1 MAILKMKKLRLAVV
15 RKEKPKLLRELI
27 KLGCVQFVV
36 LDDKLS
42 GSELENLLS
51 REGSS
56 LLSFKSKLA
65 SLQNAVAILD
75 KYVPVKSP
83 LLSSPPEFEID
94 SLLDEGG
101 LNGYVMLAS
110 KLEESEERVRHINTE
125 ESRRRALIDSA
136 EPWMPLELPLSFEGT
151 ERSACLI
158 GTLPARGGIE
168 KTVEALAELTP
179 EAELFEISRDSKL
192 IYVLAVCMKE
202 EFSAVQDCLREHGF
216 AAVSN
221 GITGSARD
229 CTSESKAVLAEL
241 ELEKKGCIE
250 YIKSEAIRRDEYKLA
265 ADKMSAKISMAE
277 AEEKCF
283 GSESFVLMAGWVPA
297 EKEKKLDEIFS
308 RFNCAWDT
316 EDPEEEE
323 YPAVPVKLKS
333 NAFTDSMNM
342 VTNMYSLPLYGTV
355 DPNPIMAPFF
365 ILIYGLMMADMGY
378 GLIMVLAAIVAM
390 KRIKPRE
397 GALTFCR
404 LLLYCGIS
412 TIAMGALTGG
422 FFGDIPKQL
431 YDIICAQKGI
441 EPVWQGLPSLFS
453 PTEDSTLVLAVS
465 MLIGFLHMNAGMA
478 VSFAL
483 KWRAGDKAAAIWE
496 EGSLWALFLT
506 GGLYALSSMGI
517 LPLPSTLCLALLVA
531 ALLMLLFG
539 AGRDA
544 KGIGKFTAALGCVY
558 NTATGWF
565 GDILSYSR
573 IMALM
578 LAGGVVGQVFNTVA
592 LMPAKNGLNVLS
604 GIAFVIIFL
613 LGHAMNF
620 ALNLLG
626 CYVHNLRL
634 QCLEFFGKFYTDG
647 GRPFAPLK
655 FNGRY
660 VREKI

>member
-1 MAILKMKKLRLAVV
+1 MAILKMKKLLLAVV

-27 KLGCVQFVV
+27 KLGCVQFIV

-51 REGSS
+51 RESSS
-56 LLSFKSKLA
+56 LFSFKSKLA

-75 KYVPVKSP
+75 KYVPAKSS

-94 SLLDEGG
+94 TLLDESG

-110 KLEESEERVRHINTE
+110 KLEESEERVRHINAE

-202 EFSAVQDCLREHGF
+202 EFPAVQDCLREHGF

-229 CTSESKAVLAEL
+229 CTSEAKAALTEL
-241 ELEKKGCIE
+241 EIEKKGCIE

-277 AEEKCF
+277 AEQKCF
-283 GSESFVLMAGWVPA
+283 GSESFVLMAGWIPA
-297 EKEKKLDEIFS
+297 EKEKELEELFS
-308 RFNCAWDT
+308 RFYCAWET
-316 EDPEEEE
+316 AEPEEDE
-323 YPAVPVKLKS
+323 YPTVPVKLKNNS
-333 NAFTDSMNM
+333 FTDALNM

-355 DPNPIMAPFF
+355 DPNPLMAPFF

-378 GLIMVLAAIVAM
+378 GLIMILAAIVAL
-390 KRIKPRE
+390 KRMKPRE
-397 GALTFCR
+397 GALSFCR

-412 TIAMGALTGG
+412 TLAMGALTGG
-422 FFGDIPKQL
+422 FFSDIPKQL

-441 EPVWQGLPSLFS
+441 EPVWQGLPKLFS
-453 PTEDSTLVLAVS
+453 PTEDSIVVLAGSLVLGFLHLNTGLAVS
-465 MLIGFLHMNAGMA
+465 F
-478 VSFAL
+478 VS
-483 KWRAGDKAAAIWE
+483 KWKAGDKAAAVWE
-496 EGSLWALFLT
+496 EGSIWALFLT
-506 GGLYALSSMGI
+506 GALYALSALDI
-517 LPLPSTLCLALLVA
+517 VPLPSTLCLVLLA
-531 ALLMLLFG
+531 AAVLMLLFG
-539 AGRDA
+539 AGRNA
-544 KGIGKFTAALGCVY
+544 KGFGKLSAAIGCIY

-592 LMPAKNGLNVLS
+592 LMPAQKGLNVLS
-604 GIAFVIIFL
+604 AAAFVIIFL
-613 LGHAMNF
+613 LGHTMNF

-626 CYVHNLRL
+626 CYVHDLRL

-647 GRPFAPLK
+647 GKAFNPLK
-655 FNGRY
+655 FNGKY